1 MLLVAYDI
9 QNNKTRTKFC
19 KFLKKYG
26 WRLQYSVFELKSS
39 KRILNMVTAEIEG
52 KFMDM
57 FGQADSV
64 LIFPISEA
72 DEKKTIRYGYA
83 ENVDAPVIFV

>member
-9 QNNKTRTKFC
+9 QNDKTRNKFC
-19 KFLKKYG
+19 KFLKQYG

-39 KRILNMVTAEIEG
+39 ERILNLVLAEIEK
-52 KFMDM
+52 KFEPK
-57 FGQADSV
+57 FGNADSV

-72 DEKKTIRYGYA
+72 DEKKTIKYGYA
-83 ENVDAPVIFV
+83 KNVDDAIIFV